1 MVDNKK
7 LDELKSL
14 LRKRSGLRIREALT
28 RFYAFLSPDET
39 KVYEKEVDHLLETLG
54 VEVDLPF

>member
-14 LRKRSGLRIREALT
+14 LRKRSGLNIREALA
-28 RFYAFLSPDET
+28 RFYAFLSPEET
-39 KVYEKEVDHLLETLG
+39 KVYEKEVDYLLETLG

>member
-1 MVDNKK
+1 MIDNKK

-14 LRKRSGLRIREALT
+14 LRKRSRLSIREALA

>member
-1 MVDNKK
+1 MVDMKK
-7 LDELKSL
+7 VDEVCFL
-14 LRKRSGLRIREALT
+14 LRKRSGLDIREALA

-54 VEVDLPF
+54 IEVDLPF

>member
-7 LDELKSL
+7 LDELESL
-14 LRKRSGLRIREALT
+14 LRKRSGLGVREALA
-28 RFYAFLSPDET
+28 RFYSFLSPEET
-39 KVYEKEVDHLLETLG
+39 KIYEKEVDHLLETLG

>member
-7 LDELKSL
+7 IDELKSL
-14 LRKRSGLRIREALT
+14 LRKRSGLRIREALA